1 MRNLISISLASI
13 FIIGLYNLFYLGDV
27 YPRGDFFF
35 NFFYSAAIGVSRIT
49 V

>member
-27 YPRGDFFF
+27 YPRGDFFLI
-35 NFFYSAAIGVSRIT
+35 FFILQR
-49 V
+49 